1 MNKEHYRK
9 FCKLEKN
16 IPVFSRDWWLDAVCG
31 EDNWDICLVE
41 KDNKILGSLPYYNYK
56 KFGYTFLSMPPLTPY
71 LGPQLFLDDSIDNL
85 SLEKQI
91 NILTDL
97 ISQLP
102 KYNFFNQ
109 SFNPNVINWLPFY
122 WAGFRQTTR
131 YTYFIS
137 RNNTEEYLWNNFRGR
152 VRRNIRKAQNKY
164 FLEVGESDDIE
175 KFYSLNK
182 LTFTRNKMKMP
193 YNLSL
198 ISRIDAA
205 CKQHKCRKIYM
216 VTNSQNEI
224 FGAIYV
230 IWDEYTTYYLMGG
243 NDPELINSGASS
255 LLLWE
260 AIKFSIKEGR
270 NFDFEGSM
278 LPGVEKYFRGFNPDL
293 REYHRIYKA
302 NSFLLSL
309 YLANKSGF

>member
-1 MNKEHYRK
+1 MGKS
-9 FCKLEKN
+9 

-31 EDNWDICLVE
+31 ENNWDTCLVE
-41 KDNKILGSLPYYNYK
+41 RNNKILGCLPYYSDK
-56 KFGYTFLSMPPLTPY
+56 RFMFTFLSMPPLTPY
-71 LGPQLFLDDSIDNL
+71 LGPQLFLDEIDDL
-85 SLEKQI
+85 SCEKQI
-91 NILTDL
+91 NIYAEL

-102 KYNFFNQ
+102 KYDFFNQ
-109 SFNPNVINWLPFY
+109 SFNPETVNWLPFY

-137 RNNTEEYLWNNFRGR
+137 RNNSEEYLWNNFRGR

-164 FLEVGESDDIE
+164 SLQVMESDDLE
-175 KFYSLNK
+175 KFYTLNE
-182 LTFTRNKMKMP
+182 LTFARNNRKAP
-193 YNLSL
+193 YDLTL
-198 ISRIDAA
+198 LVRIDEA
-205 CKQHKCRKIYM
+205 CKKHDCRKIYM
-216 VTNSQNEI
+216 VKNSQNEI

-230 IWDEYTTYYLMGG
+230 IWDDMTTYYLMGG

-260 AIKFSIKEGR
+260 AIRYSMKEGR

-278 LPGVEKYFRGFNPDL
+278 LPGVEKYFRGFNAEL

-302 NSFLLSL
+302 NSFLLRM
-309 YLANKSGF
+309 YLATKKGF